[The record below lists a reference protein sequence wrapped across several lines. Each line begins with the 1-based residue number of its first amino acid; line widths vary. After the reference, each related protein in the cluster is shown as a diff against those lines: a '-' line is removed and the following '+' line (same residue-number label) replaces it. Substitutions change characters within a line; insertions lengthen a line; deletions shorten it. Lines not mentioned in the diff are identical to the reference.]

1 MKWNEQSWS
10 QIAEIDKET
19 VVVIPL
25 GACEQ
30 HGRHLPLSVDSLLIE
45 EMADRLD
52 EKLGRTILTL
62 PVLWLGSSHHHIDFP
77 GTVSVPPDLFGQMI
91 RSITQCVLK
100 AGFRRL
106 FFLNGH
112 GGNETPAAN
121 ALSQLAMTSD
131 EAEAAQIVIGS
142 WWKVAAKALDP
153 EKLKMTTPGLSHA
166 CEYETSC
173 VLAIREDL
181 VRMSEIRSTDR
192 TVDSPW
198 AMAGLGGK
206 LNGFR
211 RVRRWTS
218 SGATGVPAAAT
229 REKGEQILEGVTE
242 LLATVIEE
250 FGRWPDLEI
259 IGPCR

>member
-10 QIAEIDKET
+10 QIAELNKET

-25 GACEQ
+25 GSCEQ
-30 HGRHLPLSVDSLLIE
+30 HGRHLPLSVDSLQIE
-45 EMADRLD
+45 EIVRRLD
-52 EKLGRTILTL
+52 EKLGREVLTL
-62 PVLWLGSSHHHIDFP
+62 PVLWLGSSHHHLDFP
-77 GTVSVPPDLFGQMI
+77 GTVSVSPDLFGQMI
-91 RSITQCVLK
+91 QSMTQCVLK

-121 ALSQLAMTSD
+121 ALSQLAVTSD
-131 EAEAAQIVIGS
+131 AVEEAHIVIGS
-142 WWKVAAKALDP
+142 WWKVGAKALNP
-153 EKLKMTTPGLSHA
+153 ERLGMTTPGLSHA

-181 VRMSEIRSTDR
+181 VRMSEIRDSDQ

-198 AMAGLGGK
+198 AVAGQGGK

-211 RVRRWTS
+211 RSRRK
-218 SGATGVPAAAT
+218 A
-229 REKGEQILEGVTE
+229 
-242 LLATVIEE
+242 
-250 FGRWPDLEI
+250 
-259 IGPCR
+259 